1 VGDVV
6 ISLQRQIPTS
16 SAATGGF
23 GRVSLT
29 PGGNYRDIREESVDE
44 PDSDRARRSTWAGH
58 SSHRPGDAETNTES
72 PTETRA
78 SRQSVSNSR
87 EARLH
92 PHPTIQPGSV
102 RLNGL
107 TYNQAM
113 QMTSHSRSLR
123 GAGGGAI
130 YHFIGE
136 RKASSQAQE
145 STGAPATGSLWPFT
159 SSEGGGCNS
168 PSPSV
173 SSSRGGDRAEAWLL
187 PRFSCVFDGNR
198 LAEAMSLPNGSTAG
212 TGRRRASRPSSS
224 ALASFSST
232 HLQMYLSSSLV
243 DALGLFVWACP
254 LTPSL
259 ARSSSASVSGGGGG
273 RSRTNSIDGKSDSGD
288 VLCYFLPQVSL
299 V

>member
-16 SAATGGF
+16 STATGGF

-29 PGGNYRDIREESVDE
+29 HGGNYRDIREESVDE

-130 YHFIGE
+130 YHRRAQGLL
-136 RKASSQAQE
+136 SSARE
-145 STGAPATGSLWPFT
+145 H
-159 SSEGGGCNS
+159 
-168 PSPSV
+168 
-173 SSSRGGDRAEAWLL
+173 RGGTCDWVPLALHLL
-187 PRFSCVFDGNR
+187 
-198 LAEAMSLPNGSTAG
+198 
-212 TGRRRASRPSSS
+212 
-224 ALASFSST
+224 
-232 HLQMYLSSSLV
+232 
-243 DALGLFVWACP
+243 
-254 LTPSL
+254 
-259 ARSSSASVSGGGGG
+259 
-273 RSRTNSIDGKSDSGD
+273 
-288 VLCYFLPQVSL
+288 
-299 V
+299 